1 MRRAVSEEEGG
12 CLLVVVVTGEAAAGS
27 AVTGSPRD
35 MKQQVRRRGAEQ
47 RGLEG
52 AWLGR
57 APGLAGQAEP
67 LLWSGFLSHS
77 SPASLRG
84 TRQALTCA
92 FAVQPGPSRQHR
104 AWPGEASARAA
115 KPAELTGCFLSAR
128 AGRRAGLWQ
137 TEFSFLSLLNE
148 DPGAAP
154 PNARLPEP
162 HTLGRTVSLLGLEF
176 QRHCCSCSPF
186 RCLRLPVVI
195 KTDRLLPFWNFWEDR
210 FGKIS
215 CISVP

>member
-1 MRRAVSEEEGG
+1 MICSGRHVRRGKRRRTGSGWAVIAHAQGASLGRRRWRLRRAVSEEEGG

-67 LLWSGFLSHS
+67 LLWSGSLSHS

-84 TRQALTCA
+84 TPQALTCA
-92 FAVQPGPSRQHR
+92 FAVHSPDPLGSTGPGR
-104 AWPGEASARAA
+104 
-115 KPAELTGCFLSAR
+115 
-128 AGRRAGLWQ
+128 GRRAPERQ
-137 TEFSFLSLLNE
+137 S
-148 DPGAAP
+148 P
-154 PNARLPEP
+154 P
-162 HTLGRTVSLLGLEF
+162 S
-176 QRHCCSCSPF
+176 
-186 RCLRLPVVI
+186 
-195 KTDRLLPFWNFWEDR
+195 
-210 FGKIS
+210 
-215 CISVP
+215 